1 MKIRYFNHRPSSGF
15 IALFCGRMLQF
26 AANGLL
32 GLFLPIYLLQQME
45 NQTELVFYYYL
56 IGYLLYFLLLPIG
69 ARMLNKIG
77 LRRSIRASVFFEI
90 LFYVSLLQLSQNP
103 VLFIPL
109 SILFLTIDRL
119 LFWIP
124 FHTDFAKFTEKN
136 DRGKE
141 VSLLWATRSLL
152 RVVMPVMA
160 GWLIVEYGFSVIFV
174 IVIMLLFSI
183 NLPFLFLPRTK
194 ERFSWKVKETFQRF
208 LDKKNQGLVLANIAN
223 GMENAAG
230 VVIWPIFIFGTLKGD
245 YLQVGAVS
253 SAIILVVILLQLLVG
268 KYVDKLN
275 KRHLLRWGSAFNA
288 LGWFIKIFVF
298 SAFQIFIAGTYHGL
312 ARIFK
317 DTPFDSLN
325 YELMADKGHL
335 VDEYTVLKEMAI
347 SFGRALMLFVAVL
360 FIVSPGIAWS
370 FALAA
375 IASVFINVL

>member
-174 IVIMLLFSI
+174 IVIMLLFSV

>member
-174 IVIMLLFSI
+174 IVIMVLFSI

-325 YELMADKGHL
+325 YEFMADKGHL

-347 SFGRALMLFVAVL
+347 SFGRVLMLFVAVL